1 MLGCEA
7 GHDQATHR
15 PANEVHGF
23 DAERVDQ
30 LAELTNIQVEVVA
43 NRWPV
48 RQAATEMVIAQYAET
63 FGGERLCERLP
74 SVARR
79 DEAVNQDDPRAAITG
94 DLIGGESFGQRRHLG
109 SRRTARP
116 TKRGHAG
123 SICRKAY
130 RPGCSRARA

>member
-1 MLGCEA
+1 
-7 GHDQATHR
+7 
-15 PANEVHGF
+15 VHGF

-30 LAELTNIQVEVVA
+30 LAELTDIQVEVVA

-74 SVARR
+74 LVARR
-79 DEAVNQDDPRAAITG
+79 DEAVYQDDPRAAITG
-94 DLIGGESFGQRRHLG
+94 DVLGGESLGQRRHLG

-123 SICRKAY
+123 SICRRRTDQA
-130 RPGCSRARA
+130 A

>member
-1 MLGCEA
+1 
-7 GHDQATHR
+7 
-15 PANEVHGF
+15 VHGF

-63 FGGERLCERLP
+63 FGGERLP

-94 DLIGGESFGQRRHLG
+94 DLIGGESFGQRRRLG

-116 TKRGHAG
+116 TK
-123 SICRKAY
+123 
-130 RPGCSRARA
+130 P

>member
-1 MLGCEA
+1 
-7 GHDQATHR
+7 
-15 PANEVHGF
+15 
-23 DAERVDQ
+23 
-30 LAELTNIQVEVVA
+30 
-43 NRWPV
+43 
-48 RQAATEMVIAQYAET
+48 MVIAQYAET

-74 SVARR
+74 RVARR

-123 SICRKAY
+123 SICRRRTDQA
-130 RPGCSRARA
+130 A